1 MKLDSELKTLVEE
14 GKRKGFLT
22 YEEVNRLLP
31 EELVSGN
38 KIDRVFEM
46 LEEMGIELGDEDEA
60 EPRAETTAAKKGKEG
75 EPKDDDKS
83 EAEEAAIDLFLQG
96 PGTEKIDDPVRMYL
110 TQMGEIP
117 LLTRE
122 QEIRLA

>member
-1 MKLDSELKTLVEE
+1 MKLDSELKKLVEE

-31 EELVSGN
+31 EDLVSGS

-60 EPRAETTAAKKGKEG
+60 DPRTESAAASPAKKGKDAE
-75 EPKDDDKS
+75 EKDEKAAA
-83 EAEEAAIDLFLQG
+83 AEEAAIDLFLQG
-96 PGTEKIDDPVRMYL
+96 PGNE
-110 TQMGEIP
+110 TQI
-117 LLTRE
+117 
-122 QEIRLA
+122 IRRHLGKHG